1 MGKLWAIFAVSVN
14 TRKNKNRTA
23 NALLL
28 SKYHCFREKSTSNR
42 PPAAFFLKLPKMRG
56 NFYGFRKQ
64 GRRRGPEIRE
74 FSENMANLLDKRRI
88 LATIESQTY
97 NFIVPYQ
104 EWRRERPDEATATC
118 FHKVPIPT
126 ETTDEERKTIFSR
139 ASMSEARVFCH
150 PARDSKGERTWQE
163 PTYLPL
169 NP

>member
-1 MGKLWAIFAVSVN
+1 M
-14 TRKNKNRTA
+14 
-23 NALLL
+23 
-28 SKYHCFREKSTSNR
+28 
-42 PPAAFFLKLPKMRG
+42 
-56 NFYGFRKQ
+56 
-64 GRRRGPEIRE
+64 
-74 FSENMANLLDKRRI
+74 
-88 LATIESQTY
+88 
-97 NFIVPYQ
+97 PYQ